1 MKIVF
6 MGTPDFAR
14 DSLEAIYNAG
24 HDILAVVTNV
34 DKPKGRG
41 MKMIATPVKEFAIE
55 KKLPVFQPEK
65 VKKNEEFINEIKS
78 LNPDIICVVAYGKI
92 LPKEILDIPQYGCVN
107 VHASLLPKYRGA
119 SPIQWA
125 VIDGCEYSGVTTM
138 KMDEGLD
145 TGDILMVEKVK
156 LDAKETGGSLFDR
169 LSDVGAHLLV
179 KTLEGLEA
187 GTITPVKQDDSES
200 TYVKMLHKSFGK
212 MDFNKSAAELERLIR
227 GLNPWPSAFT
237 YIDGKMLKI
246 WDADVADNISE
257 VQTEEVK
264 PGQVVTVGK
273 NTFTIACGQGYLVVN
288 EVQLEGKKRMDSGS
302 FLRGNQLEA
311 GVMLGE

>member
-55 KKLPVFQPEK
+55 KNLPVFQPEK

-92 LPKEILDIPQYGCVN
+92 LPKEILDIPQYGCIN

-119 SPIQWA
+119 APIQWS
-125 VIDGCEYSGVTTM
+125 VLNGDKETGVTTM
-138 KMDEGLD
+138 YMEKGLD
-145 TGDILMVEKVK
+145 TGDILETKEYEIGINDTAGEVFDTLAEMGGK
-156 LDAKETGGSLFDR
+156 LILD
-169 LSDVGAHLLV
+169 
-179 KTLEGLEA
+179 TLEKAEKGELHP
-187 GTITPVKQDDSES
+187 IKQDDSKS
-200 TYVKMLHKSFGK
+200 SYAKMLDKS
-212 MDFNKSAAELERLIR
+212 MCNIDFSKTNLQVHNQVR
-227 GLNPWPSAFT
+227 GLSPWPVAST
-237 YIDGKMLKI
+237 KLNGKVLKI
-246 WDADVADNISE
+246 FE
-257 VQTEEVK
+257 TRLTEGKGK
-264 PGQVVTVGK
+264 PGEIL
-273 NTFTIACGQGYLVVN
+273 NTNPLTIACGEGAVVVN
-288 EVQLEGKKRMDSGS
+288 TVQLQGKKKMDSKA
-302 FLRGNQLEA
+302 FLQGHKLEK
-311 GVMLGE
+311 GTVIGE